1 VKWPKTRFRRSVE
14 KFMHD
19 LGARERGLE
28 TELHCAKWER
38 DKAIEEAEA
47 TVPRPVGEDRHS
59 VRWEE
64 PSWRRWFRLCF
75 SRVFWR
81 PVWQVQA
88 FDARGHMRWYGGISR
103 GLSAIVT
110 AEQIVSGNVMG
121 YEARCIRV
129 RNVETGRTAWYGF
142 CKGD

>member
-1 VKWPKTRFRRSVE
+1 MGFRREV
-14 KFMHD
+14 KAFMHN
-19 LGARERGLE
+19 LKARERGLE
-28 TELHCAKWER
+28 TELHVAKWER
-38 DKAIEEAEA
+38 DALKAESDIAA
-47 TVPRPVGEDRHS
+47 IRLGEDRRT

-64 PSWRRWFRLCF
+64 PSWFRWGRLCF

-81 PVWQVQA
+81 RIWQVQA
-88 FDARGHMRWYGGISR
+88 FSARGEMRWYGGVSR
-103 GLSAIVT
+103 GLPAIVT
-110 AEQIVSGNVMG
+110 AEQIVTGNVMG